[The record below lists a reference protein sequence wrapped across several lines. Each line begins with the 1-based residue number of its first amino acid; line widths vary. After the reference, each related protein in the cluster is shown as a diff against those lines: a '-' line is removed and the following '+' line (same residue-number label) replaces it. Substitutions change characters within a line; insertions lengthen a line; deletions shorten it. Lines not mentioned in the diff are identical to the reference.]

1 MIFMAY
7 IKCGFNLINNNLYHD
22 LEECGDERRADD
34 ILLWD
39 GVSTEPATETAEHS
53 RSQPHVI
60 SLRIQNSNLYA
71 AKQYR
76 SINISL
82 GIQNSNLYAA
92 KQYRSVSRL
101 ASKTAI
107 CTQRNNIDEYRLSQW
122 ILTKISDLQHYTV
135 HKVFFSSIYDT
146 NLVNTLNTL
155 VNCQILLSCPHFQ
168 K

>member
-1 MIFMAY
+1 MIFTAY

-39 GVSTEPATETAEHS
+39 GVSTKPATETTEHS

-76 SINISL
+76 SI
-82 GIQNSNLYAA
+82 
-92 KQYRSVSRL
+92 SRL

-107 CTQRNNIDEYRLSQW
+107 RVH
-122 ILTKISDLQHYTV
+122 TKS
-135 HKVFFSSIYDT
+135 
-146 NLVNTLNTL
+146 
-155 VNCQILLSCPHFQ
+155 
-168 K
+168 